1 MMSEVLFVGE
11 PLIRLSAFA
20 AIFATMAAWEIAAP
34 RRERKLARGT
44 RWPGNIGVVVLDTLL
59 VRLLFPTTAVG
70 LALIAEARGWGLF
83 HALDIPTWAAVPA
96 AVIALDLAIYLQHV
110 LFHAVPALWRLHRM
124 HHADLE
130 IDVTTGARFH
140 PIEILLSM
148 GIKLG
153 VVAALGAPAAGVLA
167 FEVLLNVTSMF
178 NHSNVRMP
186 AWLDRVLRWIVVTPD
201 MHRVHHSIAARE
213 TNSNFGFNLPWW
225 DRLFGTY
232 RDQPA
237 AGHNAMTLG
246 VERFRDPA
254 EQRLDRMLTQP
265 FRAGDKTYALGRRE
279 PVQWPSAAC
288 PRACCSA
295 SPRAQAALRQ
305 EYRHENLT
313 HPLHE
318 AVDQGH

>member
-1 MMSEVLFVGE
+1 MADVLLTDE
-11 PLIRLSAFA
+11 PLIRLAVFA
-20 AIFATMAAWEIAAP
+20 GIFMAMAAWEIFAP
-34 RRERKLARGT
+34 RRGQKLRRRT
-44 RWPGNIGVVVLDTLL
+44 RWMGNIGVVVLDTLL

-83 HALDIPTWAAVPA
+83 HALELPTWVTVLLAVA
-96 AVIALDLAIYLQHV
+96 ALDLAIYLQHV
-110 LFHAVPALWRLHRM
+110 LFHAVPVLWRLHRM

-153 VVAALGAPAAGVLA
+153 VVAALGTPALAVLV
-167 FEVLLNVTSMF
+167 FEVLLNATSMF
-178 NHSNVRMP
+178 NHSNVRMFP
-186 AWLDRVLRWIVVTPD
+186 RLDRAIRWIVVTPD
-201 MHRVHHSIAARE
+201 MHRVHHSIVARE

-237 AGHNAMTLG
+237 AGHEEMTIG
-246 VERFRDPA
+246 IEQFRQLT

-265 FRAGDKTYALGRRE
+265 FRNDDLSYALGRRE
-279 PVQWPSAAC
+279 LA
-288 PRACCSA
+288 
-295 SPRAQAALRQ
+295 
-305 EYRHENLT
+305 E
-313 HPLHE
+313 
-318 AVDQGH
+318 